1 VTAQQVQPEPAESKA
16 QQFGIRIEKVVV
28 NIGVGKSGEQLEKA
42 KAVLRSITGVQKVW
56 ERKAKRTIRDFGVRE
71 NESIAVAVTL
81 RRQAAE
87 ELLGR
92 AFKAANM
99 KLKASSVSGRTFSI
113 GLVEHILL
121 PGSRY
126 DPKLGVF
133 GMDIAVTLERPGY
146 RVARRKRRPSK
157 IGKGAGISSQDTI
170 DFISSKYGVEVV

>member
-1 VTAQQVQPEPAESKA
+1 MTAQQVQAKPAESKA
-16 QQFGIRIEKVVV
+16 PPFGIRIEKVVV

-42 KAVLRSITGVQKVW
+42 KAVLKSITKVQKVW
-56 ERKAKRTIRDFGVRE
+56 ERKAKSTIRDFDVRE
-71 NESIAVAVTL
+71 NDTIAVAVTL

-87 ELLGR
+87 EFLGR
-92 AFKAANM
+92 AFKATNM

-121 PGSRY
+121 PGSKY

-133 GMDIAVTLERPGY
+133 GMDVAVTLERPGY

-170 DFISSKYGVEVV
+170 EFISSKYGVEVV